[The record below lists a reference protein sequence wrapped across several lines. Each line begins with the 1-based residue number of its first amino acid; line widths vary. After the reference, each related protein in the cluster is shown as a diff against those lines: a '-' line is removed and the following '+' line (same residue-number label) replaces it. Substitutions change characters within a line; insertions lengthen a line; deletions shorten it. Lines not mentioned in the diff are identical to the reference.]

1 MASAAQ
7 GHAAVPPLSDGI
19 LADVRRLVLPVTCSA
34 AARYHA
40 EQLSDRYGLAM
51 VEVPVVAG
59 TVVIEPTAGDLL
71 VHSLPDVFGRLLPT
85 PGRWRTLAIR
95 DHLARDFT
103 RCDGPVIDVGEKSTI
118 DASVVL
124 GALRNLFKPLAQTRG
139 VRAVFDRPPPLGLP
153 FVAPGGIV
161 IDGEF
166 GLAERV
172 AFPGLPDLVVV
183 RPGGRGAG

>member
-166 GLAERV
+166 GLAEPV